1 MQLSGCASFDSE
13 LARGEENMMAAVNRW
28 ILGAY
33 TRFSSEDEG
42 QTMAEYG
49 LILAV
54 IAVIAVGAF
63 ILLGGVIDSKVS
75 SIAGTFDGS
84 V

>member
-1 MQLSGCASFDSE
+1 M
-13 LARGEENMMAAVNRW
+13 LAALYRLPVSLYLR
-28 ILGAY
+28 
-33 TRFSSEDEG
+33 TRAPRAEDERG

-63 ILLGGVIDSKVS
+63 IFLGGIIDSKVS
-75 SIAGTFDGS
+75 SVGGAFDGS
-84 V
+84 A

>member
-1 MQLSGCASFDSE
+1 MLS
-13 LARGEENMMAAVNRW
+13 AVNSW
-28 ILGAY
+28 LGHAY
-33 TRFSSEDEG
+33 ARFSSEEEG

-63 ILLGGVIDSKVS
+63 IFLGQVIDSKVS
-75 SIAGTFDGS
+75 SIGGAFDGS
-84 V
+84 A